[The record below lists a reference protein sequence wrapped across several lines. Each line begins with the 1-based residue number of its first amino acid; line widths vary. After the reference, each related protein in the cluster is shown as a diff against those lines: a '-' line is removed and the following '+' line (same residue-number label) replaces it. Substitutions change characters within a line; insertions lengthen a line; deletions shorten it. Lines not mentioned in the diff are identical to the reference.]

1 MDHTL
6 FCMLKIK
13 NLETMR
19 NIEAMSGKCN
29 IAEMDILTFR
39 SSAVFFAPPAL
50 TTKSPLSAAN

>member
-1 MDHTL
+1 
-6 FCMLKIK
+6 MLKIK